1 MAAAMVAAT
10 AVVMVAAITIGE
22 DEVVIPLI
30 YPLRK
35 PYVPLKSPVRSFVS
49 KLKGDT

>member
-1 MAAAMVAAT
+1 MAVAMVAAT
-10 AVVMVAAITIGE
+10 AVVMAAAITIGE
-22 DEVVIPLI
+22 DEVVITLL

-35 PYVPLKSPVRSFVS
+35 PYVSLKSLVRSFVS